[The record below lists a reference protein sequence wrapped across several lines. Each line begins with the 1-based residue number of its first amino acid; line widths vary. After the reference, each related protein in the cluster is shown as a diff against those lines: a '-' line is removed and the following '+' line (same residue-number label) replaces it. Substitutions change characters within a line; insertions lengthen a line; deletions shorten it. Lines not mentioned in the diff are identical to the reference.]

1 MRIEIDGQEYD
12 LVPDQDTK
20 IDGGD
25 LDTEFITL
33 PSLLNRYG
41 YLAAHARAEVDG
53 LKYAMERL
61 YAVVDAETRQEA
73 ERMNVRMTEK
83 KIENTVI
90 TDHKYQKAKLAYI
103 DARKKAGLLSAVLD
117 ALNAKKDCLISL
129 GANQRATGGS
139 GPRVLNPVDT
149 PQFTQDTVG
158 LQREKAKQVIAETR
172 KKRTKRKPVRR
183 SIKHG

>member
-1 MRIEIDGQEYD
+1 MRIEIDGQTYD

-25 LDTEFITL
+25 LDSEFIGL
-33 PSLLNRYG
+33 PALLHQYG
-41 YLAAHARAEVDG
+41 FLAAHARAEVDG
-53 LKYAMERL
+53 QKYAMERL
-61 YAVVDAETRQEA
+61 YAIVDAESRQEA

-83 KIENTVI
+83 KLENTVI
-90 TDHKYQKAKLAYI
+90 TDQRYQQAKLAYI
-103 DARKKAGLLSAVLD
+103 EARKKAGLLGAVLD

-129 GANQRATGGS
+129 GANYRSSGGT
-139 GPRVLNPVDT
+139 GPRILNPVDT
-149 PQFTQDTVG
+149 QQFEQDTVG
-158 LQREKAKQVIAETR
+158 LQREKAKQVVAESQ